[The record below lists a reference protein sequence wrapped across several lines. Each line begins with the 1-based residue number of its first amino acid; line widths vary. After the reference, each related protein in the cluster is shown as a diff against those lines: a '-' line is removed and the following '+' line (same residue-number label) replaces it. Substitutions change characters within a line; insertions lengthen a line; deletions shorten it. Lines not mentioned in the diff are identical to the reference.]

1 MVINEN
7 SILYY
12 SGTGNTF
19 EIAEKVARKIELKL
33 ISVVDLLEEKT
44 IEIDC
49 EVVGLVFPI
58 YFGGVPKIIGRI
70 IDKMVSIKLKYTF
83 ALATYG
89 GMPENPF
96 RILENELRKK
106 EIKLDAGY
114 LITMPDNYIAV
125 IGARRRC
132 IF

>member
-7 SILYY
+7 SILYF

-70 IDKMVSIKLKYTF
+70 IDKMVSIKLNT
-83 ALATYG
+83 
-89 GMPENPF
+89 
-96 RILENELRKK
+96 
-106 EIKLDAGY
+106 
-114 LITMPDNYIAV
+114 
-125 IGARRRC
+125 
-132 IF
+132 